1 VNILMATNTYLPHVG
16 GVARSVEGFAAEF
29 RRRGH
34 RVVIV
39 APIFE
44 GIPARETDVIRIPAV
59 QNFNGSDFSVPMP
72 LSGKVI
78 SALKT
83 FAPQVVHSHHPFL
96 LGDTALRVSAT
107 REIPVVF
114 TNHTMYER
122 YTHYVPGDSPRLK
135 RFVLDLVTGYCNLC
149 DAVIAPSETVAE
161 EIVHRGV
168 KVPVTVIPTG
178 VNLKVFSSGDGHA
191 FRERMGVPPDVFLVG
206 HVGRLAPEKN
216 LAFLAEAVVR
226 FLLRDRRA
234 RFFLAGEGPMKKE
247 IERAFAAR
255 GLADRFHSRGVMDHP
270 ELASA
275 YQGMDVFAFTSQ
287 TETQGMVVT
296 EAMAAGTPVV
306 ALDGSGVREVVR
318 DGENGR
324 LLSREDPEEF
334 ASALA
339 WTAGLSPE
347 ERRRL
352 GEGIART
359 ADEFSMTRTAAKTL
373 ALYESLIRVKPARK
387 TIEPSPWT
395 SARKFAG
402 EEWKI
407 VRNIAHAAGVAV
419 LSMPKEN
426 KTT

>member
-1 VNILMATNTYLPHVG
+1 MNILMATNTYLPHVG
-16 GVARSVEGFAAEF
+16 GVARSVEGFASEF

-44 GIPARETDVIRIPAV
+44 GIPVRETDVIRIPAV
-59 QNFNGSDFSVPMP
+59 QNFNGSDFSVPIP

-78 SALKT
+78 STLKT

-96 LGDTALRVSAT
+96 LGDTALRISAT

-114 TNHTMYER
+114 THHTMYEK

-168 KVPVTVIPTG
+168 KVPVTIVPTG

-191 FRERMGVPPDVFLVG
+191 FRNRTGIPRDAFLVG

-247 IERAFAAR
+247 IERTFAAR

-275 YQGMDVFAFTSQ
+275 YKGMDVFAFTSR

-296 EAMAAGTPVV
+296 EAMAAGTSVV

-324 LLSREDPEEF
+324 LLPREDPEEF

-339 WTAGLSPE
+339 WTAGLSLE

-359 ADEFSMTRTAAKTL
+359 ADEFSMPRTAAKTL
-373 ALYESLIRVKPARK
+373 VLYESLIRIKPARK

-419 LSMPKEN
+419 LSMPKEKN
-426 KTT
+426 TT